1 MAGKIAKKVGAKAAS
16 GGKRGRK
23 PGQKNRKGKR
33 TWTVYVYRTLKQIHK
48 DIGMSSKGMR
58 VVNSFVQD
66 IFERIAVE
74 AASLTRINKTKT
86 MSSREIQTA
95 VRLVLPAELAKHA
108 MAEGTKAVA
117 KAASK

>member
-1 MAGKIAKKVGAKAAS
+1 MAKKASSAKRAGKKGH
-16 GGKRGRK
+16 
-23 PGQKNRKGKR
+23 RKGKR
-33 TWTVYVYRTLKQIHK
+33 TFNAYIYRTLKQVHK
-48 DIGMSSKGMR
+48 EVGFSSKGIR
-58 VVNSFVQD
+58 VVNSFVND

-74 AASLTRINKTKT
+74 AASLTRFNKTKT

-117 KAASK
+117 KVAK

>member
-1 MAGKIAKKVGAKAAS
+1 MAGKKSSGKKKSS
-16 GGKRGRK
+16 GGARK
-23 PGQKNRKGKR
+23 KGGRKGKR
-33 TWTVYVYRTLKQIHK
+33 TWSRYVYRTLKGIHK
-48 DIGMSSKGMR
+48 DVGMSSKGMR

-74 AASLTRINKTKT
+74 AASLTRFNKART

-95 VRLVLPAELAKHA
+95 VRLTLPAELAKHA

-117 KAASK
+117 KYGSK

>member
-1 MAGKIAKKVGAKAAS
+1 MAGKVAKKGDAKAAS

-23 PGQKNRKGKR
+23 PGQKNTRKGKR
-33 TWTVYVYRTLKQIHK
+33 TWTVYVC
-48 DIGMSSKGMR
+48 KGMR

-86 MSSREIQTA
+86 LSSREIQTA